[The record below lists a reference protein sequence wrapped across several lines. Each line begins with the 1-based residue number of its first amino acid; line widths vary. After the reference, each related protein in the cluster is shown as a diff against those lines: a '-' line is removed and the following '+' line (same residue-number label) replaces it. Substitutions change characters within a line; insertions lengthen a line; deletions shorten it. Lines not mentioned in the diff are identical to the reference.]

1 MACYGMSLQLLHH
14 FINFSVKNYFV
25 ITASS
30 LNCINDKIITILL
43 LLYYIDRRS
52 NITLPMPDQFVQCVR
67 STPLNRSICNYN
79 EVKLNSHDIM
89 SLYWLLYYWLTYALV
104 SHPPVSPA
112 QTHQI
117 IFVWI
122 LLVEYVH
129 PEFDIEKVKAEHLS
143 VLYLIMLTSNIGYH
157 RFHISD
163 AIKKKKYIEEKDWE
177 AFITQQKN
185 YFQFNNNTH
194 STKVRVEL
202 SVPTIYEIL
211 NQIKRN
217 RVCDEVI

>member
-1 MACYGMSLQLLHH
+1 MHSFPIHPSHQHKHIKSYSFG
-14 FINFSVKNYFV
+14 FYW
-25 ITASS
+25 
-30 LNCINDKIITILL
+30 
-43 LLYYIDRRS
+43 S
-52 NITLPMPDQFVQCVR
+52 N
-67 STPLNRSICNYN
+67 
-79 EVKLNSHDIM
+79 
-89 SLYWLLYYWLTYALV
+89 
-104 SHPPVSPA
+104 
-112 QTHQI
+112 
-117 IFVWI
+117 
-122 LLVEYVH
+122 YVH